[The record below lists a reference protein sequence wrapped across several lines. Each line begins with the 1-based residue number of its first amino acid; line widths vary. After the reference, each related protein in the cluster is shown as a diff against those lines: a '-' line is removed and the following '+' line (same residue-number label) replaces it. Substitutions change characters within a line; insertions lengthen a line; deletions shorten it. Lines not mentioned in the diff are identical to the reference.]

1 MRWYLIDRIVECVPG
16 ESIVGI
22 KSFTRSE
29 HFFQDHF
36 HGFPIVPGV
45 LQIEM
50 MATTGGKAI
59 KLKDNGILPILG
71 SVKKAK
77 FIGQIRPGD
86 QCRIFVQIE
95 KMAKSYAAA
104 EARVEVD
111 SKVVSRASI
120 MYAILPAEVGDTTW
134 VDPVMDEWRKA
145 NGMTRN

>member
-1 MRWYLIDRIVECVPG
+1 MRWYLIDQIIECVPG
-16 ESIVGI
+16 ESIIGI

-29 HFFQDHF
+29 QFFADHF

-59 KLKDNGILPILG
+59 KLKDNDILPILG
-71 SVKKAK
+71 SVRKAK
-77 FIGQIRPGD
+77 FMGQIRPGD
-86 QCRIFVQIE
+86 QCRIYVQIE
-95 KMAKSYAAA
+95 KLAKSYASA

-111 SKVVSRASI
+111 GKIVSKASL
-120 MYAILPAEVGDTTW
+120 MYAILPADVADVAW

-145 NGMTRN
+145 NKAAR

>member
-1 MRWYLIDRIVECVPG
+1 MRWYLIDRIIECVPG

-22 KSFTRSE
+22 KAFTRSE
-29 HFFQDHF
+29 HFFADHF

-59 KLKDNGILPILG
+59 KLKDNDILPILG

-77 FIGQIRPGD
+77 FLGQIRPGD
-86 QCRIFVQIE
+86 QCRIYVEIE
-95 KMAKSYAAA
+95 KLAKTYACA

-111 SKVVSRASI
+111 GKIVSKASI
-120 MYAILPAEVGDTTW
+120 MYAILPATVGDVSW
-134 VDPVMDEWRKA
+134 VDPVMDEWRKS
-145 NGMTRN
+145 NKSNKQ